1 MMSDDESTFLRAI
14 AADPADDLP
23 RLVYADWLEEHDQS
37 ARAEFIRVQIDVAK
51 LERGPRAAMNR
62 HVDVWKRQQDLLDG
76 HLPELL
82 GPLAG
87 IWSRVPPLFERGFLK
102 RVELDWGTFRHFA
115 AELVK
120 LVPVPEVAV
129 TNIEYADFS
138 DWRNL
143 PSGAQSLVT
152 ASEMCMFLG
161 VVGPPDPT
169 DVGLAAWW
177 RRFERLQVLD
187 CSQAFNGDRDLEA
200 VPWADLE
207 NLRDLD
213 LSNCNLSDAGV
224 VHLIDTGLPLRLER
238 LILGG
243 NPLGDQSAFELAD
256 RVGRS
261 RVLKHLNLRY
271 TQISSAGQAAITSA
285 FGGRVDL
292 F

>member
-1 MMSDDESTFLRAI
+1 MTDDERTFLHSI
-14 AADPADDLP
+14 AADAADDLP
-23 RLVYADWLEEHDQS
+23 RLVYADWLEEHDQQV
-37 ARAEFIRVQIDVAK
+37 RAEFIRAQIDVAK

-62 HVDVWKRQQDLLDG
+62 HVDVWKRQQELLDG

-87 IWSRVPPLFERGFLK
+87 LWSGQPPIFERGFLK

-115 AELVK
+115 AELVR

-129 TNIEYADFS
+129 IRVGYDHFDN
-138 DWRNL
+138 WRNL
-143 PSGAQSLVT
+143 PDRSQALVT
-152 ASEMCMFLG
+152 KLEFADG
-161 VVGPPDPT
+161 GHYPDST
-169 DVGLAAWW
+169 DTGLAPWW
-177 RRFERLQVLD
+177 RRLTRLQVLK
-187 CSQAFNGDRDLEA
+187 CAEAFDGDADLEA
-200 VPWADLE
+200 VPWADLPE
-207 NLRDLD
+207 LRDLD

-224 VHLIDTGLPLRLER
+224 IHLIDTGLLLRLER
-238 LILGG
+238 LILGY

-271 TQISSAGQAAITSA
+271 TNISSAGQAAITAA